1 MNTDIPLKDAI
12 LAWNPYDQE
21 TNKVGNFMVL
31 PWPDTNNLLTKHD
44 LLYSTGAPYREWR
57 NATPQNR
64 SVMFIKE
71 LHKIALSSRAPIQ
84 YIKEALSV
92 IPEYRDFTKDIGI
105 DESHE

>member
-1 MNTDIPLKDAI
+1 MNKDIPLKDDI
-12 LAWNPYDQE
+12 LAWNTYNKED
-21 TNKVGNFMVL
+21 NKVGNFMVL

-57 NATPQNR
+57 NTTPKNR

-84 YIKEALSV
+84 YMKEALSV
-92 IPEYRDFTKDIGI
+92 IPEYRDFTIGLGI
-105 DESHE
+105 EEL